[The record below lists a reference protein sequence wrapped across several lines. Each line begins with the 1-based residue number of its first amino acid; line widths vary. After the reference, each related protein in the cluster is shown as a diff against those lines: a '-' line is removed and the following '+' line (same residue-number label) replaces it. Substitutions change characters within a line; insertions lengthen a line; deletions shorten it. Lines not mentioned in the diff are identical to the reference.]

1 MNDLL
6 QLAEA
11 LLARFG
17 PIMVECGKCKGK
29 GQDSLWFCDCQNT
42 NKPMTKRGSGARP
55 ITPTELATP
64 DGDRPNAAVDRLC
77 WAGDFATLLHTK
89 HGWRGHGWAGDHLMD
104 GPWCATRH
112 HAQLA
117 AAAGEDER

>member
-6 QLAEA
+6 QLAEIV
-11 LLARFG
+11 LAKHG
-17 PIMVECGKCKGK
+17 PIMLRAGCWCGVNDNCI
-29 GQDSLWFCDCQNT
+29 CPT
-42 NKPMTKRGSGARP
+42 TRP
-55 ITPTELATP
+55 LTASELAAP
-64 DGDRPNAAVDRLC
+64 DGDRPNAHVDRLF
-77 WAGDFATLLHTK
+77 WSGDFGTLLHTK